1 MSKKKYQI
9 ERIDISW
16 CEVEADSEEEAKDIS
31 GSADTDWDFT
41 PGELQVTE
49 VTE

>member
-16 CEVEADSEEEAKDIS
+16 CEVEADSEEEAKEIS
-31 GSADTDWDFT
+31 YDPDMVWDFT
-41 PGELQVTE
+41 VGKLQVTE